1 MKDDKKSNLQ
11 TTINIALGVLI
22 IALFAQMYALK
33 TEVRVIY
40 AQHLKAV
47 SYTHLRAHETN

>member
-33 TEVRVIY
+33 TEVRVVY
-40 AQHLKAV
+40 SQHM
-47 SYTHLRAHETN
+47 TDNHQDE

>member
-1 MKDDKKSNLQ
+1 MKEDKKSNLQ
-11 TTINIALGVLI
+11 TTVNIALGVLI

-40 AQHLKAV
+40 SQHIIEDHQEK
-47 SYTHLRAHETN
+47 

>member
-33 TEVRVIY
+33 TEVRVVY
-40 AQHLKAV
+40 SQHMTDNHHQHA
-47 SYTHLRAHETN
+47 

>member
-1 MKDDKKSNLQ
+1 MKEDKKSNLQ

-33 TEVRVIY
+33 TEVRVVY
-40 AQHLKAV
+40 SQHM
-47 SYTHLRAHETN
+47 TDNHQEE

>member
-11 TTINIALGVLI
+11 TTINIAFGVLI

-40 AQHLKAV
+40 SQHM
-47 SYTHLRAHETN
+47 TENHQE

>member
-22 IALFAQMYALK
+22 LALFAQMYALK
-33 TEVRVIY
+33 TEVRVVY
-40 AQHLKAV
+40 SQHLDENHH
-47 SYTHLRAHETN
+47 SDDL

>member
-11 TTINIALGVLI
+11 RTINIALGVLI

-33 TEVRVIY
+33 TEVRVVY
-40 AQHLKAV
+40 SQHMADN
-47 SYTHLRAHETN
+47 HQEE

>member
-11 TTINIALGVLI
+11 RTINIALGVLI

-33 TEVRVIY
+33 TEVRVAY
-40 AQHLKAV
+40 SQHI
-47 SYTHLRAHETN
+47 TENHQED

>member
-1 MKDDKKSNLQ
+1 MKEDKKSNLQ
-11 TTINIALGVLI
+11 TTINIAVGVLI

-40 AQHLKAV
+40 SQHTTEDHQEK
-47 SYTHLRAHETN
+47 

>member
-1 MKDDKKSNLQ
+1 MKEDKKSDLQ
-11 TTINIALGVLI
+11 KTVNIALGVLI

-40 AQHLKAV
+40 SQHITEDHQEK
-47 SYTHLRAHETN
+47 

>member
-1 MKDDKKSNLQ
+1 MKEDKKSNLQ

-22 IALFAQMYALK
+22 MALFAQMYALK

-40 AQHLKAV
+40 AQHLKENHQ
-47 SYTHLRAHETN
+47 SEDL

>member
-22 IALFAQMYALK
+22 IALFDQMYALK

-40 AQHLKAV
+40 EQHLKENHQ
-47 SYTHLRAHETN
+47 SEDL

>member
-11 TTINIALGVLI
+11 TTINSAFGVLI

-33 TEVRVIY
+33 TEVRLVY
-40 AQHLKAV
+40 SQHM
-47 SYTHLRAHETN
+47 TENHQD

>member
-1 MKDDKKSNLQ
+1 MNDDKKSNLQ

-33 TEVRVIY
+33 TEVRVVY
-40 AQHLKAV
+40 SQHMTENHK
-47 SYTHLRAHETN
+47 ED

>member
-1 MKDDKKSNLQ
+1 MKEDIISNLL
-11 TTINIALGVLI
+11 TSIKIALGVLI

-40 AQHLKAV
+40 AQHLKENHQ
-47 SYTHLRAHETN
+47 SEDL

>member
-11 TTINIALGVLI
+11 TTRNSALVVLI

-40 AQHLKAV
+40 SQHM
-47 SYTHLRAHETN
+47 TENHQD

>member
-1 MKDDKKSNLQ
+1 MKDDKRSNLQ

-33 TEVRVIY
+33 TEVRVVY
-40 AQHLKAV
+40 SQHM
-47 SYTHLRAHETN
+47 TDNHQEE

>member
-1 MKDDKKSNLQ
+1 MKDNKKSNLQ

-33 TEVRVIY
+33 TEVRVVY
-40 AQHLKAV
+40 SQHM
-47 SYTHLRAHETN
+47 TDNHQEE